1 MIILKVLKEITESQK
16 AEIKVGNNFIKR
28 EILGRISP
36 DSGRAV
42 ILTGIRRSGKSTLLK
57 QLMRKLSCYNYFNFE
72 DNRAI
77 GLDVADFTKF
87 DEIFENN
94 KKKILFFD
102 EIQNIEKWELYIRT
116 ALDRGFAI
124 FITGSNATLMS
135 RELGTKLTG
144 RHLKYELFPFSYSEF
159 LKFKNLEDNEKNFTK
174 YFNNGGFPEY
184 LKKYEKS
191 VLQSLFDD
199 IITKDIIVRYK
210 IKNSDILKKIAQ
222 YLISNTGN
230 LYSYSS
236 ISKLF
241 DIKSRVSTQQ
251 YISYLVNCYLFFSVP
266 LFSYKLK
273 IQMRNPKKIYAIDN
287 GLITANSLSFSKD
300 KEKLLENL
308 VFITLR
314 KNTKDIYYHKKNK
327 ECDFI
332 VRDGKNALNAIQVCY
347 EVNQNNQNRELE
359 GLYEAMD
366 ILNLKKGSIIT
377 FEQEDKLKYK
387 GKIIDLIP
395 LKKFIGN
402 PIR

>member
-16 AEIKVGNNFIKR
+16 AEIKVGNNFVKR

-77 GLDVADFTKF
+77 DFDVTDFTKF
-87 DEIFENN
+87 DKIFGNN
-94 KKKILFFD
+94 QKKILFFD
-102 EIQNIEKWELYIRT
+102 EIQNIDKWELYIRT

-159 LKFKNLEDNEKNFTK
+159 LKFKNLGDNAKNFTK
-174 YFNNGGFPEY
+174 YFYNGGFPEY

-199 IITKDIIVRYK
+199 IITRDIIVRYK

-251 YISYLVNCYLFFSVP
+251 YISYLENCYLFFSVP

-273 IQMRNPKKIYAIDN
+273 IQIRNPKKIYAIDN
-287 GLITANSLSFSKD
+287 GLITANSLSFSND
-300 KEKLLENL
+300 KGKLLENL
-308 VFITLR
+308 VFITIR
-314 KNTKDIYYHKKNK
+314 KNTKEIYYHKNNK

-359 GLYEAMD
+359 GLYEAMN
-366 ILNLKKGSIIT
+366 ILNLKRGV
-377 FEQEDKLKYK
+377 
-387 GKIIDLIP
+387 
-395 LKKFIGN
+395 
-402 PIR
+402 